1 MIIND
6 LINENNDQIVFG
18 AGESV
23 HNNVFSVYCR
33 VEVGDELEVKCHGN
47 AMVLD
52 EAELKG

>member
-1 MIIND
+1 M
-6 LINENNDQIVFG
+6 FG